1 MKSLKGIIALAT
13 ILAISTFCLPS
24 GAPGESPKEPLKLT
38 LKEAVEIALRENPA
52 IGVSELAVQKA
63 ELKREQLRYREKKV
77 DEKEEELKQYGMS
90 IKDFDYEYQMELGK
104 KAADMEL
111 KLAVLGLEAAKRNIR
126 FAVEA
131 AYYAALSARDK
142 VQIAKDS
149 FERAKEMER
158 IANALYKNG
167 SATKKDVL
175 DAQVKVATQEAELK
189 KAQVDMEKAYID
201 LKKLIRID
209 MARPIELTEASEFKA
224 VEKEVSLEELLEKAR
239 GNRIDLVQA
248 KEQLELARLD
258 FDMTKKVYPENTFQY
273 KEKEYALKQA
283 ELNYKDVE
291 SKIEQ
296 EVRKAYLDY
305 TAASFNIPIL
315 EKSLEMAEES
325 YRIAKLSYEAGLIRS
340 VDLFQAQ
347 EAVKQVRQQ
356 KAAAIYGYNLA
367 ALSLDN
373 VIYMSISR

>member
-1 MKSLKGIIALAT
+1 VKRFRVIIALAA
-13 ILAISTFCLPS
+13 ILAISAFYLPS
-24 GAPGESPKEPLKLT
+24 GAPGESSQEPLKLT
-38 LKEAVEIALRENPA
+38 LNEAVEIALRDNPA
-52 IGVSELAVQKA
+52 IGLSELAVQKA
-63 ELKREQLRYREKKV
+63 ELKREQLNYREKKV
-77 DEKEEELKQYGMS
+77 DEKEEMYGIS
-90 IKDFDYEYQMELGK
+90 LKDFDYEYQMELGK

-111 KLAVLGLEAAKRNIR
+111 KLAKLGVEAAKRNIR

-142 VQIAKDS
+142 AEIAKDS

-201 LKKLIRID
+201 LKKLLRID
-209 MARPIELTEASEFKA
+209 MARPIELTESSEFKA

-239 GNRIDLVQA
+239 ENRIDLVQA

-340 VDLFQAQ
+340 VDLSQAQ